1 MRIRLQDVAARAGVS
16 EATVSRVMNGKPEVA
31 STTRRDVLAVLAEM
45 GYVPAG
51 LRGETRAGLV
61 GLMLPELDNPV
72 FPAYAQALES
82 RLLARGYVS
91 VLCCAGRSGA
101 SEDDYVPTLLDHG
114 AVGLVVVSGRH
125 ADLDGDHDIYRSLL
139 RRRFPLVFV
148 NGSVDGLDIASVST
162 DEGVAAGVAVDH
174 LVQLGHERIGFLSGP
189 THYLPV
195 VRRLT
200 GFRVAMVLA
209 GLDVEASEIVSSTF
223 TVAGGRVGAQ
233 QLFAAGVTGIVAGSD
248 VMALGAIRAAREM
261 GMDVPADV
269 SVVGYDDTEL
279 MAYTDPPLTT
289 VRQPVDEISEHAV
302 ELLLAQVEGKT
313 IGPSTFEVR
322 PDLVVR
328 GSTARRRPPDP
339 GDADLQ

>member
-1 MRIRLQDVAARAGVS
+1 MRIRLQDVAVRAGVS
-16 EATVSRVMNGKPEVA
+16 EATVSRVMNGRPAVA
-31 STTRRDVLAVLAEM
+31 TTTRRDVLAVLAEM
-45 GYVPAG
+45 GYVPPG
-51 LRGETRAGLV
+51 LRGDTRAGLV

-72 FPAYAQALES
+72 FPAYAQALEA

-91 VLCCAGRSGA
+91 VLCCAGRLGA

-125 ADLDGDHDIYRSLL
+125 ADVDGDHDIYRELL
-139 RRRFPLVFV
+139 QRRLPIVFV
-148 NGSVDGLDIASVST
+148 NGNVDGLDIPSVSA

-174 LVQLGHERIGFLSGP
+174 LVQLGHERIGFLTGP

-195 VRRLT
+195 VRRLA
-200 GFRVAMVLA
+200 GFRTAMAAA
-209 GLDVEASEIVSSTF
+209 GLEIDPSAIASSTF

-233 QLFAAGVTGIVAGSD
+233 QLLVAGMTGIVASSD
-248 VMALGAIRAAREM
+248 VMALGAIRAARET
-261 GMDVPADV
+261 GLDVPADV

-289 VRQPVDEISEHAV
+289 VRQPVDEISEHTV
-302 ELLLAQVEGKT
+302 ELLLAQIEGRQL
-313 IGPSTFEVR
+313 GPSTYEVR

-328 GSTARRRPPDP
+328 GSTARRRTV
-339 GDADLQ
+339 ARAER